1 MNLNVGSILP
11 ILTSS
16 SARVFLA
23 FMPPNVL
30 EATLDSAL
38 RALEPQAAKEVDM
51 EKLRR
56 HIAEV
61 QRDHLARAAGAV
73 APGLLTASATVRD
86 AQDGLVEDM
95 DMDAGSEGQ
104 S

>member
-38 RALEPQAAKEVDM
+38 RALEPQAAKEFDM
-51 EKLRR
+51 ETLRR
-56 HIAEV
+56 PIAEV
-61 QRDHLARAAGAV
+61 PRDHLARLAGAV
-73 APGLLTASATVRD
+73 APGLLTARAPVR
-86 AQDGLVEDM
+86 AAPGGPARAVSLVPPHTT
-95 DMDAGSEGQ
+95 
-104 S
+104 